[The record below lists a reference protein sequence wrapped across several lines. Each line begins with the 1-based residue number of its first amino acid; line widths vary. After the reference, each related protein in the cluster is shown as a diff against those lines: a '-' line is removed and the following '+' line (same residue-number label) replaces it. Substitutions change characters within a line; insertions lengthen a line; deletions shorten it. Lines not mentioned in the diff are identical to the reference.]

1 MTNGLVRKIVCA
13 VALFMSI
20 PAFSQQAPFFT
31 GGNLV
36 VVVEGCG
43 AHGGTCTNVPNG
55 TGTGTGNSSHG
66 GYGDNQAAPLTL
78 FQYTPT
84 GTTSVSFVNSLVL
97 PQTASGANLS
107 VSGEYGSSSEGT
119 LNLSSTGNY
128 LALMGY
134 GIGAATFNASPTT
147 YGPADAGAL
156 AQSTSVPG
164 QAGVTPIPR
173 VLSLIDANGD
183 VNSSTAIF
191 NIFNENNPRSAF
203 TANGT
208 TAYVSGQGVTGDATG
223 GVFYVPVG
231 VSNSAP
237 TSIVGADAGGTAS
250 QDTRDVEIYNNTLY
264 VSMDSKSGSYNRSYV
279 GTLGSPPSTSVY
291 SCGSGCPSGDGTIGP
306 GLLTGLGNTGGTGKV
321 TITSGSNSNGNGLNS
336 GAKINLSPVN
346 YFFASPSVL
355 YVADSGDPKND
366 SNGGDCSGGADPNV
380 GDGGLQKWVNSS
392 SNGTGTWTLEY
403 TLYQG
408 LNIVSNCGTTGTTGL
423 YGLAGVVSG
432 SVVHLYATNYTLND
446 LDYTYLYGI
455 TDTLSNTTPPGSSLV
470 FTLLDTAPSDSNF
483 KGVAFAPVTP
493 AGSVEVTT
501 SPSGLTFTSAGT
513 GCAPGTYT
521 SPVVLAWTP
530 GSSCTLS
537 VATPQAG
544 GTGTQYAFSEWE
556 DGTTGTSHIVTAPT
570 GTANYSATFNTQYR
584 LTTAAGTGGTVSAGG
599 YYNSG
604 SSATVTATPSSGYY
618 FVNFTG
624 TATSTSNPFAVLM
637 SGPQSIT
644 ANFAAESNQTITFTT
659 NAPSSAVYGSTFT
672 VAATGGG
679 SGNPVVFTSNGS
691 CTNSGATYTMI
702 SGTGTCSVIANQA
715 GNADYF
721 AAPTVTQTT
730 NATPASQTITLSG
743 VPASAA
749 YGQSFTIGASGG
761 ASGNAVVLTS
771 DGVVCTNSGT
781 TYTMISGSGNCSVIA
796 NQAGNSNYSAAPQVT
811 DLVAATTATSSTSV
825 ASSLEPSVYG
835 QSVTFTATITGQY
848 GAVRKN
854 AKTRVKSQVVGGSVT
869 WNDSNGAIV
878 CSESGSSTTTVTNGS
893 AACTLSTLPVS
904 ADTITGTY
912 SGDSGHTGSS
922 GSVVQNITAAGASVS
937 VASSLDPSTY
947 GQTVVFTATISGE
960 YGLIR
965 GHKKQVA
972 TGSVAWSD
980 ANGSM
985 SCVEGNPSTVASG
998 AATCTVSNLA
1008 VNASDTIT
1016 ANYSGDSNHN
1026 PSSGTVSQE
1035 IDAAGASV
1043 VVASSGSPSNLGQP
1057 VTLTATISGQ
1067 YGLLK
1072 KKGNK
1077 AKSQDVSGTVLWSS
1091 NTGCGTTSVT
1101 SGNPGT
1107 ATCITSILQA
1117 GSNTVTASYSGDS
1130 DHNPGSGS
1138 FTQVVSSGTT
1148 SINVTSVSPASEDYG
1163 ADSPVTITAV
1173 LSWTGNGPAPT
1184 ASDVTIGGNGPSGYS
1199 ATGCGAASGN
1209 TITCSATYT
1218 PTTADGPGS
1227 YTESASF
1234 SGDSNYGA
1242 SSSSQGN
1249 NFTINTASSTTSVQ
1263 SSANPSTYGQSLIF
1277 TATINGENGNV
1288 RGSAR
1293 RAGAKRQV
1301 VTGSVTW
1308 STNTGCGTTT
1318 VTSGNPGVATCTTSS
1333 ATRLP
1338 VGTDT
1343 ITATYSGDSNHS
1355 GSTGTLN
1362 QQVNGGVA
1370 TTISVTSISPASEN
1384 YGADTPVTI
1393 TAVLSWTGHGAEPT
1407 LANVTI
1413 GGNGNGTYGSTS
1425 CGSRSGDT
1433 VTCTATYTPTTADGA
1448 GSYTETAAFS
1458 GDTNYSASSSSQ
1470 TNNFTIN
1477 AATSSTTVGS
1487 SANPSN
1493 YGTSVTF
1500 TATVTGANGAVR
1512 RNGVKSQ
1519 DITGSV
1525 TWSSN
1530 TGCATST
1537 VSGYPGVA
1545 TCQTSSLNAGTDSV
1559 VATYSG
1565 DGSHSG
1571 SSGSVNQTVNKADQT
1586 ITATPPA
1593 EVLIRDSFTVSASGG
1608 GSGNALVFTSSGD
1621 CTNSGDVYTMGSK
1634 LGTCTGTI
1642 NQAGNSNYNAA
1653 AAYTW
1658 NTTAITKSVVP
1669 AVTLTGAPATAVG
1682 GTSFTVTATYPNT
1695 QGVPV
1700 ETPTITGGTT
1710 CSVGALSGS
1719 GTTYQAT
1726 VTMLKGSGTCTITAK
1741 WPANYYYAAG
1751 TATEKTTAEE
1761 TTPTTSFTG
1770 APTSAIG
1777 GSTFTVTASSNETG
1791 AYASTP
1797 TITGGSVCSVGTVT
1811 SNGPGSY
1818 QATVTMLKGSGTC
1831 TTKAVWAKTIEYA
1844 AVTDEQETTATVI
1857 TPSVTFTGAPTSAS
1871 NGSTFAVTASSNETG
1886 AYAAVPTITVA
1897 GGDCTVGSVSN
1908 AGPGTYQAT
1917 VTMTKATGTCTTTA
1931 KWAATIEYATVSAI
1945 QKTTASE

>member
-1 MTNGLVRKIVCA
+1 
-13 VALFMSI
+13 
-20 PAFSQQAPFFT
+20 
-31 GGNLV
+31 
-36 VVVEGCG
+36 
-43 AHGGTCTNVPNG
+43 
-55 TGTGTGNSSHG
+55 
-66 GYGDNQAAPLTL
+66 
-78 FQYTPT
+78 
-84 GTTSVSFVNSLVL
+84 
-97 PQTASGANLS
+97 
-107 VSGEYGSSSEGT
+107 
-119 LNLSSTGNY
+119 
-128 LALMGY
+128 
-134 GIGAATFNASPTT
+134 
-147 YGPADAGAL
+147 
-156 AQSTSVPG
+156 
-164 QAGVTPIPR
+164 
-173 VLSLIDANGD
+173 
-183 VNSSTAIF
+183 
-191 NIFNENNPRSAF
+191 
-203 TANGT
+203 
-208 TAYVSGQGVTGDATG
+208 
-223 GVFYVPVG
+223 
-231 VSNSAP
+231 
-237 TSIVGADAGGTAS
+237 
-250 QDTRDVEIYNNTLY
+250 
-264 VSMDSKSGSYNRSYV
+264 
-279 GTLGSPPSTSVY
+279 
-291 SCGSGCPSGDGTIGP
+291 
-306 GLLTGLGNTGGTGKV
+306 
-321 TITSGSNSNGNGLNS
+321 
-336 GAKINLSPVN
+336 
-346 YFFASPSVL
+346 
-355 YVADSGDPKND
+355 
-366 SNGGDCSGGADPNV
+366 
-380 GDGGLQKWVNSS
+380 
-392 SNGTGTWTLEY
+392 
-403 TLYQG
+403 
-408 LNIVSNCGTTGTTGL
+408 
-423 YGLAGVVSG
+423 
-432 SVVHLYATNYTLND
+432 
-446 LDYTYLYGI
+446 
-455 TDTLSNTTPPGSSLV
+455 
-470 FTLLDTAPSDSNF
+470 
-483 KGVAFAPVTP
+483 
-493 AGSVEVTT
+493 
-501 SPSGLTFTSAGT
+501 
-513 GCAPGTYT
+513 
-521 SPVVLAWTP
+521 
-530 GSSCTLS
+530 

-1565 DGSHSG
+1565 DGNHSAG
-1571 SSGSVNQTVNKADQT
+1571 SGSVTQTVNPLAQT
-1586 ITATPPA
+1586 ITFTTNAPA
-1593 EVLIRDSFTVSASGG
+1593 SAVYNSTFTVAATGGASGNPVTYSSSGGCSNSGATYTMTSGTTPCSVTASQAGNSNYSAASKTETTNATLATQSITFTTNAPASAVYNSTFTVAASASSGLAVAYTASG
-1608 GSGNALVFTSSGD
+1608 ACSVSGATYTMTSGSGSCLV
-1621 CTNSGDVYTMGSK
+1621 MA
-1634 LGTCTGTI
+1634 
-1642 NQAGNSNYNAA
+1642 NQAGNSNYSAA
-1653 AAYTW
+1653 AQVKQTVGAAPATQTITV
-1658 NTTAITKSVVP
+1658 TTAAP
-1669 AVTLTGAPATAVG
+1669 AQAVYGSSFTVAATASSGLGVAYSSAGGCTNVGATFTMASSGSTACTVNFNQSGNNNYKAASQVSETTTPKAGTPPTVTFTGAPATAPYLE
-1682 GTSFTVTATYPNT
+1682 TFTVTATTNAGVNATITTSGACTVSGTTITITSDTGTCTMTATWPATSVYAAATAT
-1695 QGVPV
+1695 QTTT
-1700 ETPTITGGTT
+1700 EEKATPTVTWATPAPITYGTPLSATQLNATASTGGTFKYT
-1710 CSVGALSGS
+1710 PAAGKVLTAGSQTLSVTFTPTVKDYNSV
-1719 GTTYQAT
+1719 TQT
-1726 VTMLKGSGTCTITAK
+1726 VTLQVNPVST
-1741 WPANYYYAAG
+1741 
-1751 TATEKTTAEE
+1751 TTAITSTSPNPSNLKEAVVIDY
-1761 TTPTTSFTG
+1761 TVTPLISSATG
-1770 APTSAIG
+1770 PTG
-1777 GSTFTVTASSNETG
+1777 QVTVTASTGETCHASLSKGNGHCNITFKTAGARTLTAAYPGDANNE
-1791 AYASTP
+1791 ASTS
-1797 TITGGSVCSVGTVT
+1797 T
-1811 SNGPGSY
+1811 
-1818 QATVTMLKGSGTC
+1818 
-1831 TTKAVWAKTIEYA
+1831 
-1844 AVTDEQETTATVI
+1844 AVTQTV
-1857 TPSVTFTGAPTSAS
+1857 
-1871 NGSTFAVTASSNETG
+1871 N
-1886 AYAAVPTITVA
+1886 
-1897 GGDCTVGSVSN
+1897 
-1908 AGPGTYQAT
+1908 
-1917 VTMTKATGTCTTTA
+1917 
-1931 KWAATIEYATVSAI
+1931 
-1945 QKTTASE
+1945 